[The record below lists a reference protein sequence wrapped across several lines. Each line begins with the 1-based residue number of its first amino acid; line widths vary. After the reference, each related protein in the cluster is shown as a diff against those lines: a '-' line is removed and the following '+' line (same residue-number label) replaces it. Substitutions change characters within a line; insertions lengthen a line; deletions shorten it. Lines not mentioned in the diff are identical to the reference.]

1 MPSKLIAMPGKKFV
15 PVMITP
21 FNLKAKV
28 DIEVVSVLVDFYL
41 AAGVKGF
48 FANCLSSEMFSITED
63 ERLELTAHIVK
74 HVKGRVP
81 IVATGSFGLTIEDKA
96 DFTKRIYDTGIEAV
110 IMITGHFA
118 KVDEGDEVLLRN
130 FDKMFQLTGNIPLG
144 MYECPAP
151 YKRIIDAG
159 VFKELLSANRMIY
172 HKDTSIDPQKVKA
185 KLDILKNTDSELE
198 FYDAHTP
205 NAHFS
210 LLNGATG
217 MSSISGNF
225 YPEIMVWMTENANNP
240 AKQEEVAWLQ
250 SELTRVDPLI
260 HVAYPMSSKYFLQKR
275 GLPVRTISRATALQL
290 TPEQRKTLDD
300 IHDSFLSWC
309 ERLEIKPVT
318 IEKLTSQNKE
328 YYLVK

>member
-1 MPSKLIAMPGKKFV
+1 MSDKKFV

-28 DIEVVSVLVDFYL
+28 DLDVVSVLIDFYL

-63 ERLELTAHIVK
+63 ERLELTKHIVEY
-74 HVKGRVP
+74 VNGRVP

-96 DFTKRIYDTGIEAV
+96 EFTKRIYNTGVDAV

-118 KVDEGDEVLLRN
+118 KVDEDDDALLRN
-130 FDKMFQLTGNIPLG
+130 FDKMFRLTGNIPLG

-151 YKRIIDAG
+151 YKRIIGAD
-159 VFKELLSANRMIY
+159 VFKKILSADRMVY
-172 HKDTSIDPQKVKA
+172 HKDTSITHENVKA
-185 KLDILKNTDSELE
+185 KLDILKETGNKLE

-205 NAHFS
+205 NAMFS
-210 LLNGATG
+210 LQQGAKG

-225 YPEIMVWMTENANNP
+225 YPEIMVWMTENANDP
-240 AKQEEVAWLQ
+240 SKKDEVVWLQ
-250 SELTRVDPLI
+250 SELTKVDPLI
-260 HVAYPMSSKYFLQKR
+260 HAAYPMSAKYFLQKR
-275 GLPVRTISRATALQL
+275 GLPVRTISRATAFQL
-290 TPEQRKTLDD
+290 TPEQRKVLDD
-300 IHDSFLSWC
+300 IHDSFLNWC
-309 ERLEIKPVT
+309 ERLDIKPVT
-318 IEKLTSQNKE
+318 IEKLTSHNKE